1 MSSATGKLSRLQA
14 MRIVAL
20 WLRTGAFPDRLLP
33 EESAERGFIM
43 DLVYGVVRG
52 RRRLEWVL
60 DPLVRRRPSAL
71 VRAALLLGAQQALFM
86 PDVADHAALHATV
99 EAVKEEQPGAA
110 GFVNAV
116 LRGVLRRRDELCAA
130 LARQPAAVR
139 HSHPDLLVARWS
151 ARYGAAAAEALCRWN
166 NEPAET
172 TVVLLPGT
180 AAAGLPRRWLEQG
193 VAVRPHPSCAAALIV
208 PHGARVERLEGFAQ
222 GLFVPQDPATLAAVE
237 LLDAQPG
244 QRVLDACAAPGGKTA
259 QLAARMARR
268 GELVAMDLHADR
280 LPRLRENL
288 RRYGLDGWVRVLQGD
303 AAALL
308 EAGFDRI
315 LLDAP
320 CSNTGVL
327 RRRPDARWR
336 FSLPR
341 LRALAR
347 EQRRLLTHLLPL
359 LAPGGRLV
367 YSTCSLEPEENMEL
381 LAQVCG
387 GAAGFAVVEWRESRP
402 DRDGMDGAFAAAI
415 ERGGA
420 DRKENI

>member
-1 MSSATGKLSRLQA
+1 MSSATGTLSRLQA
-14 MRIVAL
+14 LRIVAR
-20 WLRTGAFPDRLLP
+20 WLQSGAFPDRLLP
-33 EESAERGFIM
+33 EEDADRGFIM

-60 DPLVRRRPSAL
+60 GPLVRRQPPAPA
-71 VRAALLLGAQQALFM
+71 RAALLLGAQQLLFM

-99 EAVKEEQPGAA
+99 EAVKRETPGAA

-116 LRGVLRRRDELCAA
+116 LRGVLRRRAELLAA
-130 LARQPAAVR
+130 LALQPPAVR
-139 HSHPDLLVARWS
+139 HSHPDLLVERWS
-151 ARYGAAAAEALCRWN
+151 ARYGAEAAESLCRWN

-172 TVVLLPGT
+172 VVVLLPGAD
-180 AAAGLPRRWLEQG
+180 AAELTRRWRAQG
-193 VAVRPHPSCAAALIV
+193 VAVRPHSACAAALIV

-222 GLFVPQDPATLAAVE
+222 NLFVPQDPATLAAVE
-237 LLDAQPG
+237 LLRARPG
-244 QRVLDACAAPGGKTA
+244 LRVLDACAAPGGKTV
-259 QLAARMARR
+259 QLAARMERQ
-268 GELVAMDLHADR
+268 GELVAMELHADR

-288 RRYGLDGWVRVLQGD
+288 RRQGLDSWVRVVQGD
-303 AAALL
+303 AAAMG
-308 EAGFDRI
+308 EGGFDRI

-341 LRALAR
+341 LRALVQ

-367 YSTCSLEPEENMEL
+367 YSTCSLEPEENEEL
-381 LAQVCG
+381 LAGVCG
-387 GAAGFAVVEWRESRP
+387 KAAGWHVAESSARRP

-415 ERGGA
+415 EAIGR
-420 DRKENI
+420 